1 MNASKY
7 SISVNK
13 YVMFAVVLIAL
24 IGGAYGGFY
33 FTKQYYVNK
42 ESSEQ
47 AKSQENLICEARVQ
61 KGKTGDVKSEL
72 FIFEQSAKEEDC
84 QKYIEYKNIPD
95 DTETF
100 WLGF

>member
-1 MNASKY
+1 
-7 SISVNK
+7 
-13 YVMFAVVLIAL
+13 MFVVVLAAL
-24 IGGAYGGFY
+24 ISGACGGYY
-33 FTKQYYVNK
+33 FTKQHYVNK

-47 AKSQENLICEARVQ
+47 AKSQENLICEARIQ
-61 KGKTGDVKSEL
+61 KGKTGDVESEL